1 MASRNGRQPGWPW
14 RPDPRQDHH
23 PAEFAHCYSCGPAN
37 PHGFH
42 LKSFLD
48 GEQTHAR
55 FTPAAMYSG
64 GYLDN
69 VYGGMQASLL
79 DYHGTASAAA
89 FAHRAQG
96 RVMASTLH
104 H

>member
-1 MASRNGRQPGWPW
+1 
-14 RPDPRQDHH
+14 
-23 PAEFAHCYSCGPAN
+23 
-37 PHGFH
+37 
-42 LKSFLD
+42 
-48 GEQTHAR
+48 
-55 FTPAAMYSG
+55 MYSG

-69 VYGGMQASLL
+69 VYGGMLASLL